1 LRSFRVFAFAAF
13 VAAIAILCSG
23 GSAVAGINFIT
34 VTTITQNPAPFGSN
48 NANAA
53 SWLAGGHAGY
63 NWQQGGVVFGF
74 ETDLQGTHLNSAM
87 TGGLQFNPPTPPFPD
102 AFASTSALIDWYGT
116 FRGRLGFTMGQW
128 LFYGT
133 GGLAYGD
140 VSLNSTFN
148 SLGLINI
155 AQTSGTKTG
164 YVGGFGVEY
173 LFKPNLSFTLIY
185 EYIDLGRLNLAN
197 TVTNFTSGNTLSQ
210 TASTHAQFQT
220 VMLGISWHFAPT
232 GGASPWS
239 GGYVG
244 GQAGGAWGLPTSA
257 GYGST
262 AAPTVSVTQVGGPGP
277 PH

>member
-1 LRSFRVFAFAAF
+1 MRSFSTFALAAVAAVFA
-13 VAAIAILCSG
+13 AIFSG
-23 GSAVAGINFIT
+23 GSAVAGAQFTT

-74 ETDLQGTHLNSAM
+74 ETDLQGTHLNSSM
-87 TGGLQFNPPTPPFPD
+87 SGGLQFNPPANPPPP
-102 AFASTSALIDWYGT
+102 AFAATSALIDWYGT

-140 VSLNSTFN
+140 VSLSSTFS
-148 SLGLINI
+148 SLALTNI
-155 AQTSGTKTG
+155 VQTSGTKTG

-173 LFKPNLSFTLIY
+173 LFRPNLSFTLTY

-197 TVTNFTSGNTLSQ
+197 TLTNTLTGNTLSQ
-210 TASTHAQFQT
+210 IASTHAQFQT
-220 VMLGISWHFAPT
+220 VMLGLSWHFAPT
-232 GGASPWS
+232 GGVLPWS

-244 GQAGGAWGLPTSA
+244 GQTGGGWGLPTNA
-257 GYGST
+257 GYGSAT
-262 AAPTVSVTQVGGPGP
+262 PPTITVTQVGL
-277 PH
+277 